1 MCRYSFTEVPLE
13 IENTTGVFEAHVDFS
28 TNHDNFL
35 ERFYEI
41 NLILDSCHSSNENV
55 TAEYATD
62 RGKMSINKKI
72 LHDEMLT
79 DAVIVSKEGTQVKCH
94 KIFLAAH
101 SSVIGDSIQSC
112 NNQQQ
117 QHQTYV
123 LDMPNLSEKSVK
135 ALLAFLYYWDQT
147 EAEKNSGVAFELLR
161 IGHNYNIPLLEKRM
175 SKLILKKYND
185 WLEADVAVSLFG
197 FVRGCSCFA
206 AEELRM
212 KAIDV
217 MKT

>member
-1 MCRYSFTEVPLE
+1 MAEVPLE
-13 IENTTGVFEAHVDFS
+13 IENTTGVFEAHIDFR

-72 LHDEMLT
+72 LHDEILT
-79 DAVIVSKEGTQVKCH
+79 DAVIVSREGVHVKCH

-101 SSVIGDSIQSC
+101 SSVIGESIQTC

-117 QHQTYV
+117 QQIYV
-123 LDMPNLSEKSVK
+123 LDMPNLSEKSVT

-147 EAEKNSGVAFELLR
+147 EAEKSSAVAFELLR
-161 IGHNYNIPLLEKRM
+161 IGHNYNITLLEKRM

-185 WLEADVAVSLFG
+185 WIEADVAVSLFG
-197 FVRGCSCFA
+197 FVRGYSCLA